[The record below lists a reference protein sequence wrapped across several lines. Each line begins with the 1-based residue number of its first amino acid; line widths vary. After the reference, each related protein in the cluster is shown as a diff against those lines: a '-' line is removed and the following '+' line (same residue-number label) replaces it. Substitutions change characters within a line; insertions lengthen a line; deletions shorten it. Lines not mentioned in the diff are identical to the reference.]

1 MKRTDNRAINLQRR
15 TPKRTPKT
23 KIKRWWIVKQK
34 LLNNACIA
42 IYNGFEQLE
51 KNGFHK
57 TSILAAA
64 HCKYLSGKKLTDIYK
79 GYRWEATKHTEKEEE
94 QENGED

>member
-1 MKRTDNRAINLQRR
+1 MGNAKEN
-15 TPKRTPKT
+15 T
-23 KIKRWWIVKQK
+23 KDQDKALVIVKQK

-42 IYNGFEQLE
+42 IYNGFDQLE

-64 HCKYLSGKKLTDIYK
+64 HHKYLSGKKLTDIYK
-79 GYRWEATKHTEKEEE
+79 GYRWEATKHTEKE
-94 QENGED
+94 QENG